1 MADHCCA
8 SKGRELEALAQRAE
22 QRRVLQLVLAINAVM
37 FVAEFGAGI
46 IAGST
51 ALMADAVDMLG
62 DALVYGL
69 SLFALSRSDRWKGG
83 AALAKGMFILAF
95 GIGIL
100 VEVAVKIRVGVPPSS
115 TLMLVFG
122 GLALIAN
129 LACLKMLWRFRAHD
143 VNMAST
149 FECSRNDVISNV
161 GVLVAAVLVGA
172 FQSSWPDIVI
182 GAVIAALFLRSAVS
196 VIRNSLS
203 ALQQPARS
211 R

>member
-8 SKGRELEALAQRAE
+8 SKGRELEALAQHVE
-22 QRRVLQLVLAINAVM
+22 QRRVLQLVLAINAAM
-37 FVAEFGAGI
+37 FVAEFGAGV

-51 ALMADAVDMLG
+51 ALMANAVDMLG
-62 DALVYGL
+62 DALIYGL

-100 VEVAVKIRVGVPPSS
+100 IEVAVKIRVGVPPSS
-115 TLMLVFG
+115 TLMLIFG

-149 FECSRNDVISNV
+149 FECSRNDVIANV
-161 GVLVAAVLVGA
+161 GVLIAAVLVG
-172 FQSSWPDIVI
+172 FCTRLGPTSS
-182 GAVIAALFLRSAVS
+182 S
-196 VIRNSLS
+196 
-203 ALQQPARS
+203 ARS
-211 R
+211 SRRSS